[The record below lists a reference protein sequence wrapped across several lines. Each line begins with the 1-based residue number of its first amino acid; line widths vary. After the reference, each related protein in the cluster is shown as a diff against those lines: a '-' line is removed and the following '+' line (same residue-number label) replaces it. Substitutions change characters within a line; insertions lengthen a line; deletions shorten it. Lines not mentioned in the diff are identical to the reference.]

1 MNDNPSPAATLAQKI
16 GTALTEA
23 GLMRD
28 ERQADL
34 VAKIAAGEISA
45 ADWKTEIDI
54 AVDRAAKS

>member
-1 MNDNPSPAATLAQKI
+1 MNDDPSPAASLAQKI

-54 AVDRAAKS
+54 AVDKAAKS

>member
-1 MNDNPSPAATLAQKI
+1 MNDDPSPASSLAQKI

-23 GLMRD
+23 GLLRD

-34 VAKIAAGEISA
+34 AAKIAAGEISA

-54 AVDRAAKS
+54 GVDKAAKS

>member
-1 MNDNPSPAATLAQKI
+1 MNDDPSPAGTLAQKI

-34 VAKIAAGEISA
+34 VAKIAAGEFSA

-54 AVDRAAKS
+54 AVDKAAKS

>member
-1 MNDNPSPAATLAQKI
+1 MNDDPSPAASLAQKI

-23 GLMRD
+23 RLMRD

-34 VAKIAAGEISA
+34 TAKIAAGEISA

-54 AVDRAAKS
+54 AVDKAAKS